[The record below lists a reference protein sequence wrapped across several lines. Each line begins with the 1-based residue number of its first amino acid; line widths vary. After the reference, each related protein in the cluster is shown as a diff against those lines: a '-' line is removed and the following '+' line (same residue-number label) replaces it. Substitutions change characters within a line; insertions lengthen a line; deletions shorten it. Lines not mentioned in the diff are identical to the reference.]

1 MSLQRLEPGV
11 CFDEHVSLPKLR
23 RLWLDPASPG
33 AAVGAPLVHVVR
45 EPLDVCISAYLY
57 HLHSRETWL
66 RQPRKDL
73 KGVSIQQALR
83 TSDTRTGLFLEC
95 RRSIRDQ
102 IAQQAEVYMHT
113 RRHARALTLR
123 MEATQ
128 ADFDGTMRA
137 LFTFLLAPAGAGASA
152 TTAKAEEGAASGQV
166 AALVRAASKFDV
178 SRHRSDMDDG
188 HLSSLDR
195 KRHLRAALLN
205 ESRMALE
212 LAQWRASVGYD
223 RAYRVH
229 CQRYGLLFHLQLEED
244 GVRLPTAVEAEAEA
258 VKNFIP

>member
-1 MSLQRLEPGV
+1 MRRETRKHRASPKS
-11 CFDEHVSLPKLR
+11 HVSHPR
-23 RLWLDPASPG
+23 RS
-33 AAVGAPLVHVVR
+33 
-45 EPLDVCISAYLY
+45 Y

-258 VKNFIP
+258 VKKFIPWNGPRPPAGDHHAVRLR